1 MLMNAIIRRKSTER
15 HKVAVEI
22 GTYDRLRFIS
32 TILSQKRMV
41 EHSLADALRLGLKF
55 VADVVPIQ
63 AKILARFY
71 VRTEQEM
78 AYVYMPKELK
88 EALYEYAR
96 NNKVTASGLIDAV
109 VTIFTKSVLSSMWRD
124 KGLDLDSLKSEIE
137 FIIKPDVDYNET
149 PKIFKRKRASRKL
162 NKADINIMRHHN
174 YMTEFTEY
182 MQKFG
187 GMEKWLN
194 KNVLLMIHAKPL
206 ANTVGKSTDQDVP
219 KEHNPG
225 AVHMVRLWKRGRGY
239 NLTVL
244 GNNPSSYGEDA
255 PELEPGSVYRLYDI
269 YRNIDWLTITL
280 T

>member
-1 MLMNAIIRRKSTER
+1 MNAIIRRKSTER

-22 GTYDRLRFIS
+22 GTYNRLRFIS
-32 TILSQKRMV
+32 TVLSQKRMV
-41 EHSLADALRLGLKF
+41 EHSLADSLRLGLKF
-55 VADVVPIQ
+55 VAEVVPMQ
-63 AKILARFY
+63 AKVLARFY

-78 AYVYMPKELK
+78 TYIFMPKDLK

-96 NNKVTASGLIDAV
+96 NNKITASGLIDAI

-124 KGLDLDSLKSEIE
+124 KGLDLNSLKGEIE
-137 FIIKPDVDYNET
+137 FLIKSDAEYSET

-174 YMTEFTEY
+174 YMSEFTEY

-194 KNVLLMIHAKPL
+194 KNVLVMIHAKPL
-206 ANTVGKSTDQDVP
+206 ANTVGKPTDQDLP
-219 KEHNPG
+219 KEQNPG
-225 AVHMVRLWKRGRGY
+225 AIHMVRLWKRGRGY

-244 GNNPSSYGEDA
+244 GNNPSKYGEDA